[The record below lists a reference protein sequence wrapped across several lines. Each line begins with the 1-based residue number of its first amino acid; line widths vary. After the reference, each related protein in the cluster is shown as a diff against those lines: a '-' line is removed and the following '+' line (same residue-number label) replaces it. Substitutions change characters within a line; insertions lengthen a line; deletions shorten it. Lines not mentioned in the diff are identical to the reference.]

1 MTKETL
7 KRAVLLDWE
16 IKVAKEEVETLNSI
30 PFAIPKHLTIDTSKS
45 GTIGMAN
52 IGLCEELTE
61 KVIRLLVDYKQER
74 IAEWQKE
81 LDEL

>member
-7 KRAVLLDWE
+7 ERAVQLDDE
-16 IKVAKEEVETLNSI
+16 IKKAKEEVEALNRIS
-30 PFAIPKHLTIDTSKS
+30 PALPRRLTIDGIPIS
-45 GTIGMAN
+45 
-52 IGLCEELTE
+52 LCKELTG

>member
-7 KRAVLLDWE
+7 KRAVLLDDE
-16 IKVAKEEVETLNSI
+16 IKKAKEDVEALNRI
-30 PFAIPKHLTIDTSKS
+30 PFDSPKRLLIEGTSIS
-45 GTIGMAN
+45 
-52 IGLCEELTE
+52 LCEELTG
-61 KVIRLLVDYKQER
+61 KVIRLLVDYKQKR

>member
-7 KRAVLLDWE
+7 KRAVLLDDE
-16 IKVAKEEVETLNSI
+16 IKKAKEEVETLNSI
-30 PFAIPKHLTIDTSKS
+30 PFDTPKHLTIHIYDV
-45 GTIGMAN
+45 
-52 IGLCEELTE
+52 GLCEELTG

>member
-7 KRAVLLDWE
+7 ERAVLLDDE
-16 IKVAKEEVETLNSI
+16 IKKAKEEVEILNSI
-30 PFAIPKHLTIDTSKS
+30 PFDTPNHLTIHIADV
-45 GTIGMAN
+45 
-52 IGLCEELTE
+52 GLCEELTG

>member
-7 KRAVLLDWE
+7 KRAVLLDDE
-16 IKVAKEEVETLNSI
+16 IKKAKEDVKALNRI
-30 PFAIPKHLTIDTSKS
+30 PFGSPNRLLIEGESIS
-45 GTIGMAN
+45 
-52 IGLCEELTE
+52 LCKELTE
-61 KVIRLLVDYKQER
+61 KVIRLLVEYKQER

>member
-7 KRAVLLDWE
+7 KRAVLLDDE
-16 IKVAKEEVETLNSI
+16 IKKAKEDVEVLNRISFVSTDRLLIEGVSI
-30 PFAIPKHLTIDTSKS
+30 S
-45 GTIGMAN
+45 
-52 IGLCEELTE
+52 LCKELTE

>member
-1 MTKETL
+1 MTEETL
-7 KRAVLLDWE
+7 AKAVMLDHE
-16 IKVAKEEVETLNSI
+16 IKKAKKEIKILNSI
-30 PFAIPKHLTIDTSKS
+30 PFDTPNHLTIHIADV
-45 GTIGMAN
+45 
-52 IGLCEELTE
+52 GLCEELTE